1 MASMIGW
8 AGGGR
13 GRRAGG
19 ENKKK
24 EESVFLDS
32 LQNENTT
39 PPLARPGEMASPP
52 DPCLA
57 PGHVGRGMPSPA
69 FRAAATATID
79 FIVDYYE
86 RRLEGRGDAP
96 PLPVRSRVAPGYLRP
111 LLRDEPPEEGEAFDA
126 VLADLEAHILPGVTH
141 WQSPSFFAYYPANAS
156 YPGILGEEKG
166 ERERERKGGRASNRG
181 GGMHCV

>member
-1 MASMIGW
+1 MAS
-8 AGGGR
+8 
-13 GRRAGG
+13 
-19 ENKKK
+19 
-24 EESVFLDS
+24 
-32 LQNENTT
+32 
-39 PPLARPGEMASPP
+39 P

-57 PGHVGRGMPSPA
+57 PGHVGRGMQPPA

-111 LLRDEPPEEGEAFDA
+111 LLRDAPPEAGEAFDA

-166 ERERERKGGRASNRG
+166 EREREKKGGRASDRGG
-181 GGMHCV
+181 GGMHCF